1 MSSQILYDDGYDGIV
16 NGYVWQHFATLG
28 SSWLGPLDS
37 IWEHPNR
44 IELEM
49 KAMQRFATISQ
60 SRRRPLL
67 ATRAF
72 FWLKVPTSTFTFT
85 SLA

>member
-1 MSSQILYDDGYDGIV
+1 M

-44 IELEM
+44 IELETKDM
-49 KAMQRFATISQ
+49 RRFTKISQ
-60 SRRRPLL
+60 SRRLVESANYRVSQK
-67 ATRAF
+67 
-72 FWLKVPTSTFTFT
+72 KV
-85 SLA
+85 

>member
-1 MSSQILYDDGYDGIV
+1 MFFVFTIAMDRPTDKQTNNIRTYRFALRTIIHNLSSSQILYDDGYDGIV

-44 IELEM
+44 IELETKLM
-49 KAMQRFATISQ
+49 
-60 SRRRPLL
+60 
-67 ATRAF
+67 
-72 FWLKVPTSTFTFT
+72 
-85 SLA
+85 

>member
-1 MSSQILYDDGYDGIV
+1 MIIRILFSSQILYDDGYDGIV

-44 IELEM
+44 IELETKVM
-49 KAMQRFATISQ
+49 LG
-60 SRRRPLL
+60 SRRFHNHEGPY
-67 ATRAF
+67 
-72 FWLKVPTSTFTFT
+72 
-85 SLA
+85 